1 MKHTRTPARTPPAIN
16 PSAVNGTHAFQR
28 LTHDRQRDEIAKG
41 IADFEQRLVDAGLI
55 QKLGKPA

>member
-1 MKHTRTPARTPPAIN
+1 MKSTRNAPATHLQPVTRP
-16 PSAVNGTHAFQR
+16 NGTHAFQK
-28 LTHDRQRDEIAKG
+28 LSHARQLDEIAKG